1 MRPPIEPVATGRI
14 SLGNDQAGP
23 GLTTLRHSQ
32 KTVITLITG
41 QIELIAQDRM
51 LPKVLVS
58 RRQAVLG
65 TNHPAIHGDRER
77 PTPLP

>member
-1 MRPPIEPVATGRI
+1 MRPRIEPVATRRI

-23 GLTTLRHSQ
+23 GLTILRHSQ
-32 KTVITLITG
+32 ETVITLITG
-41 QIELIAQDRM
+41 QIELITQDRM

-65 TNHPAIHGDRER
+65 TNHPAIHGDHER